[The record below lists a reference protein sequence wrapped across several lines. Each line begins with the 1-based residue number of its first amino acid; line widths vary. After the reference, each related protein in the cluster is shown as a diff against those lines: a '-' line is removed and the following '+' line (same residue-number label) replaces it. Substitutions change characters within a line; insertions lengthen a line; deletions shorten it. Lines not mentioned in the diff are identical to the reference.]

1 MVLDGG
7 NGKSVFCQD
16 FLRSLDFSKVMIG
29 NADFPD
35 LSALGE
41 RNEVLRPA
49 FDVHRV
55 VDPVDIHV
63 VRVKTGEA
71 SLQHLFH
78 GVIPGACN
86 LRGEFRGNEDIFSW
100 HILHEIA
107 QDSFGRSFSVVGCC
121 VPEGQ
126 SFSMALSKRDGGRPR
141 SSDFRKPGL
150 RQRCRCPRTMRPV
163 RGAVISFLSCR
174 SPSIFYLGLY
184 STHFR
189 EIFKILFNYP

>member
-1 MVLDGG
+1 MLFAVIQDACFFGGAVQETVMVLDGG
-7 NGKSVFCQD
+7 NGKSAFCQD

-107 QDSFGRSFSVVGCC
+107 QDSFGRSFSVDGCC
-121 VPEGQ
+121 VLEGQ
-126 SFSMALSKRDGGRPR
+126 SLFHGFIKNGTEVVLE
-141 SSDFRKPGL
+141 
-150 RQRCRCPRTMRPV
+150 V
-163 RGAVISFLSCR
+163 VISENLVSASHAGAPRPCAQCEGR
-174 SPSIFYLGLY
+174 
-184 STHFR
+184 
-189 EIFKILFNYP
+189 